1 MSSKLKTHYKQV
13 LGETTSGSNHNMNLE
28 ADDVEGLAVMESW
41 TLASIKVTT
50 GYSWW
55 CDFGGTIRGLS
66 KAQLATVACR
76 VHLYCLS
83 DGYFKQ
89 SRTVAFTV
97 TRSQLYSFDV
107 RGGGTGSSA
116 DRSAATA

>member
-1 MSSKLKTHYKQV
+1 
-13 LGETTSGSNHNMNLE
+13 MNLE
-28 ADDVEGLAVMESW
+28 ADDVEGLAVMANTMKSW
-41 TLASIKVTT
+41 TPASINRLQLVV
-50 GYSWW
+50 WW
-55 CDFGGTIRGLS
+55 LWRYFGGTIRGLL
-66 KAQLATVACR
+66 KAQLATVACQ
-76 VHLYCLS
+76 VHLYRFS